1 MARGRM
7 LLKRISMSEK
17 INKGLTCDTSRLL
30 YTWILAHLDVNGC
43 YYADPILVKNT
54 IFPWR
59 EDISVS
65 KIKQYLQEMR
75 DCGLIILYGQNE
87 EYLHYPDFIEKQP
100 KINADREGKSDIPAP
115 TQELIQS
122 QSGVNQTQNKIR
134 EDKIREDVY
143 DEQSD
148 EMKLSTLLFD
158 LVLNRNPN
166 HKKPD
171 INLWAIEMNKMI
183 RIDKRSPEEIEKV
196 IRWCQSDAGDGTGKW
211 KGWQNNILSIKKLRE
226 KYDVLNIKRKS
237 VQQNQPIY
245 PEPTLE
251 ELVS

>member
-75 DCGLIILYGQNE
+75 ACGLIILYGQNE

-122 QSGVNQTQNKIR
+122 QSGVNQAQSKKREVKINK
-134 EDKIREDVY
+134 DVY
-143 DEQSD
+143 DGQSD
-148 EMKLSTLLFD
+148 EIKLSTLLFN
-158 LVLNRNPN
+158 LILERNPN

-171 INLWAIEMNKMI
+171 IDSWACEVEKMI
-183 RIDKRSPEEIEKV
+183 RVDRRPPEEIESV
-196 IRWCQSDAGDGTGKW
+196 IRWCQSDAGNGNW
-211 KGWQNNILSIKKLRE
+211 KGWQNNILSTKKLRE
-226 KYDVLNIKRKS
+226 KYDMLNIKRKS
-237 VQQNQPIY
+237 EKGVPPSEY
-245 PEPTLE
+245 KEKSLE
-251 ELVS
+251 ELIS